1 MMTMNWLPRLFQQQ
15 QTTQTGNYLPN
26 GAMTGF
32 VSEGVRILEVL
43 GQN

>member
-1 MMTMNWLPRLFQQQ
+1 MMTMNQLLRMFQQQ
-15 QTTQTGNYLPN
+15 KSTQTGFYLPN

-43 GQN
+43 RQN